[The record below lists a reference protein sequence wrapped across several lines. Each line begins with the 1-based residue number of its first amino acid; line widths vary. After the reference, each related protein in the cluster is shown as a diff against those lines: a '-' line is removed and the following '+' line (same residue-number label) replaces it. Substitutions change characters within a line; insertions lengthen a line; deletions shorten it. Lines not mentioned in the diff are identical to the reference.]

1 MITLSASFTSHY
13 PGAAIGVLALKNVSN
28 PKNDEALSQRKRELE
43 TELRMRFDEYDR
55 KKLLEH
61 PILAIYQSFYKR
73 FKKTYHVQLQL
84 ESIVIKDKSIP
95 NVAALVESMFM
106 AELDNLL
113 LTAGH
118 DLDRVELP
126 IVADVANGDE
136 TYTKINNQD
145 QTLKSDDMY
154 IRDAS
159 GILSSVI
166 YGPDA
171 RTKINPETT
180 RVLYTTYAPAGIPQE
195 LLIKHLK
202 GITEIVQI
210 FAPDA
215 TISLNQVLTP

>member
-1 MITLSASFTSHY
+1 MITLSESFSSHY
-13 PGAAIGVLALKNVSN
+13 PGAAIGVLAMDNVCN
-28 PKNDEALSQRKRELE
+28 PKSDEALSQRKLELE
-43 TELRMRFDEYDR
+43 TDLRSRFDGYDR
-55 KKLLEH
+55 KELLNH
-61 PILAIYQSFYKR
+61 PILAIYQRYYKR

-84 ESIVIKDKSIP
+84 ESIVIKGKSIP
-95 NVAALVESMFM
+95 NVAVLVESMFM

-126 IVADVANGDE
+126 IVADVADGDDS
-136 TYTKINNQD
+136 YTKINNQE
-145 QTLKSDDMY
+145 QLLKADDMF
-154 IRDAS
+154 IHDTS

-180 RVLYTTYAPAGIPQE
+180 RVLYTAYAPAGIPQE
-195 LLIKHLK
+195 LLIKHLQ

-215 TISLNQVLTP
+215 SIFFNQVLTA

>member
-1 MITLSASFTSHY
+1 MITLSESFTNLY
-13 PGAAIGVLALKNVSN
+13 PGAAIGILALENVSN
-28 PKNDEALSQRKRELE
+28 PKYEEALSQRKLELE
-43 TELRMRFDEYDR
+43 TDLRSRFDGYDR
-55 KKLLEH
+55 KELLNH
-61 PILAIYQSFYKR
+61 PILAIYQRYYKR

-84 ESIVIKDKSIP
+84 ESIVFKGKSIP
-95 NVAALVESMFM
+95 NVAALIESMFM

-118 DLDRVELP
+118 DLDRVESP
-126 IVADVANGDE
+126 IFADAANGNE
-136 TYTKINNQD
+136 SYTKISNQE
-145 QTLKSDDMY
+145 QTLKSNDMY
-154 IRDAS
+154 IRDAA

-166 YGPDA
+166 YGPAA

-195 LLIKHLK
+195 LIVKHLT

-215 TISLNQVLTP
+215 TIFFNQVLTA